1 MNKHLDPKTSDTFEI
16 YKFQKTI
23 QNSDKTVQ
31 QFRNRLRS
39 IANRCNF
46 ENEDKHIKSELI
58 LGTRS
63 QKLHMF
69 CFINPTVSVEEVV
82 NRGKLFEEVDE
93 NAEIHIVLS
102 KFVNLLILVLLILK
116 MIIF

>member
-1 MNKHLDPKTSDTFEI
+1 
-16 YKFQKTI
+16 
-23 QNSDKTVQ
+23 
-31 QFRNRLRS
+31 
-39 IANRCNF
+39 
-46 ENEDKHIKSELI
+46 
-58 LGTRS
+58 
-63 QKLHMF
+63 MF